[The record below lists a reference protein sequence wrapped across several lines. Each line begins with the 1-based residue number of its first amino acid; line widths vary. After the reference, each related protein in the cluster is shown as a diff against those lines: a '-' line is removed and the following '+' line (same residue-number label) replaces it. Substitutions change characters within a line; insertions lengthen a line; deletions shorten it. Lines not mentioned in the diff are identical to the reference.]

1 LKSAKSGINQLVLGS
16 RLAART
22 GFFPIDE
29 GKWSG
34 VSDEKRLLDY
44 LKRATADLRDTR
56 KRLAEAEQRIENEPI
71 AIVAMSCRY
80 PGGANSPEELW
91 DLLANGVDAV
101 TGFPAD
107 RGWDTGVYD
116 PEPTPGKTYAIEGG
130 FLHDAGDFD
139 PGFFGI
145 SPNEARAMDPQQ
157 RILLEI
163 CWEAIERAGIDPH
176 SLKGSS
182 TGVFA
187 GVMYHDYALG
197 NEPGSTSGGSLV
209 TGRVAYTLGLEG
221 PAISVDT
228 ACSSSLVAL
237 HLAAQALRRGD
248 CTLALAG
255 GVTVMSTPEMF
266 VYFSTQHGL
275 ARDGRCKSFAAST
288 DGMGCAEGAGVVL
301 LEKLSD
307 ARRNGHSV
315 LAIIRG
321 SAVNQDGASNGLTA
335 PNGPSQQRV
344 IRKALAD
351 AKLSTSDVDA
361 VEAHGT
367 GTTLGDP
374 IEAQAVLATYGQ
386 DRELPLWLGSIKSNM
401 GHAQAAAGIAGVI
414 KMVLAMRRGVLP
426 QTLHVDEPTPHV
438 DWEAGNVRL
447 LTENQPWPRADR
459 PRRAGVSSFGI
470 SGTNVHV
477 IIEQADDSAKPDSAE
492 LGGADLGVVPWVMS
506 GHTPQAL
513 AAQAAQLSQVN
524 DVPADVGFSLATGR
538 AVLEHRAAVI
548 GPDFARGLQ
557 ALASGLPAPNVV
569 QGSGRPGLTAFLF
582 TGQGSQ
588 RLGMGRELHGAFP
601 VFAQA
606 FDAVAEELDKHLSR
620 PLREVLWGDDE
631 DLLNQTVF
639 TQTGLFAIEV
649 ALYRLV
655 ESWGV
660 KPDFLAGHSVGD
672 IAAAHVSGVL
682 SLADAANLVTA
693 RGRLMQA
700 LPTGGAMVA
709 IQATEDEITPS
720 LTEQVSIAAING
732 PRSVVIAGDEAE
744 VLAIAGRFEKTKRLR
759 VSHASHSPLMEPML
773 AEFRRAISGITFNP
787 PKIALITDMGSVD
800 HWVRHV
806 RDAVRFAD
814 AIERLTSEGVTTF
827 IELGPDR
834 TLSAMGQAC
843 AENAEFIATLRRDR
857 AEEQEIVTALAAAH
871 VAGIRVD
878 WPVFFAGA
886 RRVELPTYAFQRRHY
901 WNVSVQAPARGETSP
916 SDSLRYKVTWHKLAE
931 QPKSAL
937 AGTWLV
943 AVPATPDSLV
953 DRVIAELT
961 SRGVEVIR
969 VQPGT
974 RAELTRKIREQ
985 APDGVLS
992 LLALDT
998 RPHPDHPVL
1007 SQGCADT
1014 ITFVQAL
1021 GDAGEDARL
1030 WCVTSGAVAVG
1041 QPAELSD
1048 PFQAA
1053 IWGLATGLSMDHPDT
1068 WGGIADILDET
1079 DVPGLLDAITGPEDQ
1094 IAVRTTG
1101 THARRMVRAPLKD
1114 SPAGEKITWQ
1124 GTTLITGGT
1133 GGLGAHVAR
1142 MLAADGAQHLVLTSR
1157 RGLQA
1162 EGAQELVD
1170 ELSRK
1175 GTRATV
1181 AACDVADRDAVAALL
1196 AEHPVSAVVHAA
1208 GVSQRIASLSDLTL
1222 DEFAQVGHA
1231 KIAGAVHLDEL
1242 LADTPL
1248 QAFVMF
1254 SSGSAIWGSSGLA
1267 GYASA
1272 NAFLDGL
1279 AVQRQARGQAGTAI
1293 AWGPWESGLV
1303 DEELSAFMR
1312 RIGAPAMSPGKA
1324 ITAMREIVHRR
1335 EGNVVVADFDWS
1347 RFGPTYTLARPRPL
1361 LAALPDAQEP
1371 QDDEPGDS
1379 TLITKLAGMQ
1389 PAEQSRA
1396 LLELVRADV
1405 AQLLGYDD
1413 PAEVE
1418 QGRAF
1423 DDLGFDSVA
1432 AVDLRTRLSKA
1443 VGRKLPTS
1451 MVFDYQTPLKLAEF
1465 LRAELCLDSGPASIL
1480 TELDRLEE
1488 TLAGLPAEEIESNR
1502 VTARLQSLV
1511 AKLTDT
1517 LGSAGSPVV
1526 GDKLETASAD
1536 DVFDFIDKELGLA

>member
-1 LKSAKSGINQLVLGS
+1 
-16 RLAART
+16 
-22 GFFPIDE
+22 
-29 GKWSG
+29 
-34 VSDEKRLLDY
+34 VSDEKRLLEY

-101 TGFPAD
+101 TEFPAD
-107 RGWDTGVYD
+107 RGWDTGIYD
-116 PEPTPGKTYAIEGG
+116 PEPAPGKTYANEGG

-139 PGFFGI
+139 PGFFEI

-157 RILLEI
+157 RVLLEI

-221 PAISVDT
+221 PAVSIDT

-237 HLAAQALRRGD
+237 HWAAQALRRGD

-275 ARDGRCKSFAAST
+275 ARDGRCKSFAEST

-307 ARRNGHSV
+307 ARRNGHPV

-401 GHAQAAAGIAGVI
+401 GHAQAAAGVAGVI
-414 KMVLAMRRGVLP
+414 KMVLAMQHGVLP
-426 QTLHVDEPTPHV
+426 QTLHVDEPTQHV

-447 LTENQPWPRADR
+447 LTENQPWPQADR

-477 IIEQADDSAKPDSAE
+477 IIEHTDDSAE

-513 AAQAAQLSQVN
+513 AAQAAQLSQV
-524 DVPADVGFSLATGR
+524 DETPADVGFSLATGR

-588 RLGMGRELHGAFP
+588 RLGMGRELHSAYP
-601 VFAQA
+601 VFAEA
-606 FDAVAEELDKHLSR
+606 FDAVIQELDKHLSQ

-631 DLLNQTVF
+631 ELLNQTLF

-649 ALYRLV
+649 ALFRLM

-682 SLADAANLVTA
+682 TLEDAALLVTA

-700 LPTGGAMVA
+700 LPSGGAMVA
-709 IQATEDEITPS
+709 IQAAEVDVTPF

-732 PRSVVIAGDEAE
+732 PQSVVIAGDKAE
-744 VLAIAGRFEKTKRLR
+744 VLAIADKFEKTKRLR
-759 VSHASHSPLMEPML
+759 VSHAFHSPLMEPML
-773 AEFRRAISGITFNP
+773 ADFRQAISGITFGAARIP
-787 PKIALITDMGSVD
+787 LITDMGSVD

-814 AIERLTSEGVTTF
+814 AIDTLLGEGVTTF

-843 AENAEFIATLRRDR
+843 AENAEFIAALRRDR
-857 AEEQEIVTALAAAH
+857 AEEPEIVTALAAAH
-871 VAGIRVD
+871 VAGVRVD

-886 RRVELPTYAFQRRHY
+886 RRVDLPTYAFQRKRY
-901 WNVSVQAPARGETSP
+901 WVDAHSSAAGEPAE
-916 SDSLRYKVTWHKLAE
+916 DEY
-931 QPKSAL
+931 
-937 AGTWLV
+937 V
-943 AVPATPDSLV
+943 ARFT
-953 DRVIAELT
+953 
-961 SRGVEVIR
+961 
-969 VQPGT
+969 GT
-974 RAELTRKIREQ
+974 RRELLDLIRNHVAAVLGHDSVAEV
-985 APDGVLS
+985 APD
-992 LLALDT
+992 
-998 RPHPDHPVL
+998 
-1007 SQGCADT
+1007 
-1014 ITFVQAL
+1014 
-1021 GDAGEDARL
+1021 
-1030 WCVTSGAVAVG
+1030 
-1041 QPAELSD
+1041 
-1048 PFQAA
+1048 
-1053 IWGLATGLSMDHPDT
+1053 
-1068 WGGIADILDET
+1068 
-1079 DVPGLLDAITGPEDQ
+1079 
-1094 IAVRTTG
+1094 
-1101 THARRMVRAPLKD
+1101 
-1114 SPAGEKITWQ
+1114 
-1124 GTTLITGGT
+1124 
-1133 GGLGAHVAR
+1133 
-1142 MLAADGAQHLVLTSR
+1142 
-1157 RGLQA
+1157 
-1162 EGAQELVD
+1162 
-1170 ELSRK
+1170 
-1175 GTRATV
+1175 
-1181 AACDVADRDAVAALL
+1181 
-1196 AEHPVSAVVHAA
+1196 
-1208 GVSQRIASLSDLTL
+1208 
-1222 DEFAQVGHA
+1222 
-1231 KIAGAVHLDEL
+1231 
-1242 LADTPL
+1242 
-1248 QAFVMF
+1248 
-1254 SSGSAIWGSSGLA
+1254 
-1267 GYASA
+1267 
-1272 NAFLDGL
+1272 
-1279 AVQRQARGQAGTAI
+1279 
-1293 AWGPWESGLV
+1293 
-1303 DEELSAFMR
+1303 
-1312 RIGAPAMSPGKA
+1312 
-1324 ITAMREIVHRR
+1324 
-1335 EGNVVVADFDWS
+1335 
-1347 RFGPTYTLARPRPL
+1347 
-1361 LAALPDAQEP
+1361 
-1371 QDDEPGDS
+1371 
-1379 TLITKLAGMQ
+1379 
-1389 PAEQSRA
+1389 
-1396 LLELVRADV
+1396 
-1405 AQLLGYDD
+1405 
-1413 PAEVE
+1413 
-1418 QGRAF
+1418 RAF
-1423 DDLGFDSVA
+1423 KELGFDSLAAVELRKRLSAATGVPLPATLIFDYPTARVA
-1432 AVDLRTRLSKA
+1432 AEFIGGHLQPGRL
-1443 VGRKLPTS
+1443 
-1451 MVFDYQTPLKLAEF
+1451 DPLDVPDVVRFTDFTTATDE
-1465 LRAELCLDSGPASIL
+1465 ELFEA
-1480 TELDRLEE
+1480 LE
-1488 TLAGLPAEEIESNR
+1488 R
-1502 VTARLQSLV
+1502 
-1511 AKLTDT
+1511 
-1517 LGSAGSPVV
+1517 
-1526 GDKLETASAD
+1526 
-1536 DVFDFIDKELGLA
+1536 ELGIS